1 MDIGEHL
8 RAAYGIEVT
17 ATTQLDLGVHRIH
30 RKGGGDWV
38 ARVYPATRG
47 RRAVEDD
54 ARVLRLLERGDFPA
68 ERCATAEP
76 VSVRG
81 DEAVL
86 VTTFVD
92 GARARQDGS
101 TFAWLGGLLGALNA
115 KSADNLHAGGGWHHL
130 TPSGTPADEQSAAL
144 DALAGMSSKGAD
156 VAAFDRLCE
165 MVDDVDTGADLPHCL
180 VHPDFVPANV
190 ITPPGGGAPVVID
203 WANAG
208 RGCGASA
215 ICCGRP
221 ASEASAWSTRSLP
234 ATRATAPWK
243 TPSGTG
249 WPTSCPAAP
258 SCSTSGGSSTA
269 KQPPPKLCARQATAE
284 GSPPASPTARVS
296 PRKPTDA
303 DSTRVGTSS
312 RSTQLESAR
321 VNVNGQSRA

>member
-1 MDIGEHL
+1 VDIGEHL

-165 MVDDVDTGADLPHCL
+165 MVDDVDAGADLPHCL

-208 RGCGASA
+208 RGPRLWSIGFLLWAAGVRSERLVDAVMTRYSRHCSLEDAEWDRLADVMS
-215 ICCGRP
+215 GRP
-221 ASEASAWSTRSLP
+221 LMLDVWRFVH
-234 ATRATAPWK
+234 
-243 TPSGTG
+243 G
-249 WPTSCPAAP
+249 
-258 SCSTSGGSSTA
+258 
-269 KQPPPKLCARQATAE
+269 QATAAE
-284 GSPPASPTARVS
+284 ALRAASHRRGLAARI
-296 PRKPTDA
+296 A
-303 DSTRVGTSS
+303 DR
-312 RSTQLESAR
+312 AR
-321 VNVNGQSRA
+321 LAAKTN